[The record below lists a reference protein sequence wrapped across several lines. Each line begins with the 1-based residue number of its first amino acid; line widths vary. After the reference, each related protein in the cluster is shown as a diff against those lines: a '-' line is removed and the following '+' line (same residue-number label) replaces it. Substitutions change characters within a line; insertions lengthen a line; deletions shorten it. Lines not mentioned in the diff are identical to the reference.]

1 MISAKDYT
9 DSLRGGLPMRFSKT
23 LFAPLGIVA
32 VVIAVCATVSLAQ
45 DKSTGAIKGK
55 VRVETGTPAGVT
67 VVVRRGEKEVTR
79 AETQK
84 NGEFLVSR
92 LEPGKY
98 GLTFRKAGLSI
109 GTMEDVEVKAGK
121 TRSLGDRLILTI
133 DEGSIAFIGGSV
145 FTADGHSVP
154 NAKVELARVME
165 DGTVKKVD
173 GRITTETGSFKF
185 RLSPEPAKYRVSV
198 KSGGAEPVS
207 KDVEIDGAAVY
218 RVALSLPP
226 KS

>member
-1 MISAKDYT
+1 MKFTKTVFILAVMIA
-9 DSLRGGLPMRFSKT
+9 
-23 LFAPLGIVA
+23 AAA
-32 VVIAVCATVSLAQ
+32 VVFAQ
-45 DKSTGAIKGK
+45 DKSVGAIKGK
-55 VRVETGTPAGVT
+55 VRVETGTPSGVT
-67 VVVRRGEKEVTR
+67 VVVRRGETEVTR
-79 AETQK
+79 VETQK

-92 LEPGKY
+92 LAPGKY

-145 FTADGHSVP
+145 FTADGRSVP
-154 NAKVELARVME
+154 NAKVELARIME
-165 DGTVKKVD
+165 DGSVKKID
-173 GRITTETGSFKF
+173 GRVTTETGSFKF

-198 KSGGAEPVS
+198 KTGGAEAVS

>member
-1 MISAKDYT
+1 
-9 DSLRGGLPMRFSKT
+9 MRFSKT
-23 LFAPLGIVA
+23 LFAVA
-32 VVIAVCATVSLAQ
+32 VMLACAAVSVAQ
-45 DKSTGAIKGK
+45 DKSHGAIKGK
-55 VRVETGTPAGVT
+55 VRVETGTPSGVT
-67 VVVRRGEKEVTR
+67 VLVRRGETEVAR

-92 LEPGKY
+92 LDPGKY

-109 GTMEDVEVKAGK
+109 GTMEDIEVKAGK

-165 DGTVKKVD
+165 DGTLKKID

-198 KSGGAEPVS
+198 KTGGAEPVS
-207 KDVEIDGAAVY
+207 KDVEIDGAAIY